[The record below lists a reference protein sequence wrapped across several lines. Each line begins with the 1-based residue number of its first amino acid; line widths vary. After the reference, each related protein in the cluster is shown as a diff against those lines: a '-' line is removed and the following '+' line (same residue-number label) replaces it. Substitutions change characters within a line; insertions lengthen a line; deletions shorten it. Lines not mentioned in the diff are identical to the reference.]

1 MNFTEVEREVARLR
15 QDVAAGCLTEV
26 QFKAHLRE
34 MMVEDEEG
42 NWWMVGYE
50 TGEWYRH
57 DGTDWVPNQPPGRA
71 ALGATP
77 QPVAQTIVP
86 TKPEPRRFWGIVVL
100 LLGLVVTLCVGLGM
114 AWVLHEV
121 VPFYDLYILEIE
133 IPVDWAGAIIGW
145 FGGLILT
152 IIITRKVWRG
162 K

>member
-1 MNFTEVEREVARLR
+1 MNFAEVERVVAKLR
-15 QDVAAGCLTEV
+15 QDVTAGRLSEE
-26 QFKAHLRE
+26 QFKARLRE
-34 MMVEDEEG
+34 MMVEDEGG

-57 DGTDWVPNQPPGRA
+57 DGADWVPDQPPGRA

-121 VPFYDLYILEIE
+121 LDFYDLYILEME
-133 IPVDWAGAIIGW
+133 IPVDWAAASIGW

>member
-1 MNFTEVEREVARLR
+1 
-15 QDVAAGCLTEV
+15 
-26 QFKAHLRE
+26 
-34 MMVEDEEG
+34 
-42 NWWMVGYE
+42 
-50 TGEWYRH
+50 
-57 DGTDWVPNQPPGRA
+57 
-71 ALGATP
+71 
-77 QPVAQTIVP
+77 VAQTIVP

-121 VPFYDLYILEIE
+121 VPFYDLYILEME

-145 FGGLILT
+145 FGGLIPT